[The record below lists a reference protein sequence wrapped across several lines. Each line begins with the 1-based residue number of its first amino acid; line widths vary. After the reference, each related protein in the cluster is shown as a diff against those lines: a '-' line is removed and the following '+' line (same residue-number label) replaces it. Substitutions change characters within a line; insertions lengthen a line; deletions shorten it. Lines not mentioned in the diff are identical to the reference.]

1 MQARYRQRREEVIFR
16 SYMAN
21 ATKNINDAVAESLGG
36 KVMQY
41 KYDEI
46 VTMKEDD
53 TETRTAEEIIQHIKD
68 GLDRIGA

>member
-1 MQARYRQRREEVIFR
+1 
-16 SYMAN
+16 MAN
-21 ATKNINDAVAESLGG
+21 ATKNINDSVAESLGG

-53 TETRTAEEIIQHIKD
+53 TETRTAEEISHHIKD
-68 GLDRIGA
+68 ALDSIGA

>member
-1 MQARYRQRREEVIFR
+1 
-16 SYMAN
+16 MAN

-53 TETRTAEEIIQHIKD
+53 LEETRTAEEIIQHIKD